1 MTKDFKD
8 RPQTASALNDPI
20 TWLLLGLAIGLV
32 VGLVYLLNKPATT
45 EAQASPATEQT
56 KTVANHQPAA
66 TSKPLTEDAHAKLEN
81 TIASQLEKSIEN
93 DDSPEFRFYAML
105 PSVEVEVPVA
115 IAHEPKPKPAPK
127 KQEAPK
133 KVTEQKVTNKDNG
146 SRYILQVGAFRTL
159 DDSQAM
165 LRRVSSF
172 GVNAYT
178 EKAQVKN
185 ASWHRVRIG
194 PITGIEQAKQLRSR
208 LSSQGITSYMKKI

>member
-32 VGLVYLLNKPATT
+32 VGLVYLLNKPTTT
-45 EAQASPATEQT
+45 EAQASPATGQAN
-56 KTVANHQPAA
+56 TVASQQPV
-66 TSKPLTEDAHAKLEN
+66 TSSKPLTEDAHTKLEN
-81 TIASQLEKSIEN
+81 TIASQLEKSIER

-115 IAHEPKPKPAPK
+115 IAHEPKPAPK
-127 KQEAPK
+127 PQEAPK
-133 KVTEQKVTNKDNG
+133 KAPEPKVASKDNG

-159 DDSQAM
+159 DDSNAM
-165 LRRVSSF
+165 LKRVSSF
-172 GVNAYT
+172 GINAYT
-178 EKAQVKN
+178 EKAQVKD